1 MILHLLGHLCK
12 SNFNKMEFAVELT
25 FDDPLKYLLRD
36 SMEMLNDRDVTPLSI
51 DKDYEPYLTLLV
63 TRDGSRLHNLMPQ
76 SLPLQ
81 GSFPISFIQFVL
93 SPRLDCCLLPLMS
106 PELIQFHR
114 NLFEKLVAEG
124 LQISQEYHPGSW
136 TPNCMLAQTIPG
148 DLLEN
153 AFRVARNL
161 ALPFTGR
168 VEQIRFVRFPSR
180 NILSTY
186 NFWEEVPPPGRRNY
200 FNLFVSCD
208 VYAFSFLYVL
218 AVLTIQAGL
227 YSGHAVCLLNP
238 KLDRHDVVYLQR
250 FS

>member
-1 MILHLLGHLCK
+1 
-12 SNFNKMEFAVELT
+12 MEFAVELT

-81 GSFPISFIQFVL
+81 
-93 SPRLDCCLLPLMS
+93 
-106 PELIQFHR
+106 
-114 NLFEKLVAEG
+114 AEG

-136 TPNCMLAQTIPG
+136 TPNCILAQTIPG

-186 NFWEEVPPPGRRNY
+186 NFWEEVPPPVINMDIAGGAG
-200 FNLFVSCD
+200 NL
-208 VYAFSFLYVL
+208 
-218 AVLTIQAGL
+218 
-227 YSGHAVCLLNP
+227 P
-238 KLDRHDVVYLQR
+238 
-250 FS
+250 